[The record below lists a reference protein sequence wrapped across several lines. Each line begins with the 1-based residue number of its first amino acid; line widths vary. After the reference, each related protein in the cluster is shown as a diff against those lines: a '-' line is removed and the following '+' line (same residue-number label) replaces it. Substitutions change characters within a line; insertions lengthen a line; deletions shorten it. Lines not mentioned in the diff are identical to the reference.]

1 MVRALK
7 GLEGVLSMTVVH
19 PIWQSTQP
27 DGSGDD
33 HRGWVFAKSRT
44 RGGGVSNSDGL
55 GGPFPNCYEGN
66 QPDPIHGAASMRELY
81 EKSGNADGNYK
92 VPILWD
98 KQTGTIV
105 SKESW
110 QIMRILN
117 VAFNEF
123 AKNPGLDLYPEGD
136 RSKIDAVCDWMYPT
150 LNNGVYRCGFAM
162 TQKAYDDSLD
172 DLAVAFDQVEGHLR
186 KHRYLCGPA
195 LTEADLRLF
204 VTLIRFDEV
213 YSIYFKC
220 NVRSVADSPTLL
232 GYCQDLYQMV
242 GIRETIDM
250 QQIKAH
256 YYCSHPDLNR
266 YSIIPR
272 GRGFLKLLEEHH
284 NRSDLP

>member
-66 QPDPIHGAASMRELY
+66 QPDPIHGAASIRELY

-136 RSKIDAVCDWMYPT
+136 RSKIDAVCD
-150 LNNGVYRCGFAM
+150 
-162 TQKAYDDSLD
+162 
-172 DLAVAFDQVEGHLR
+172 
-186 KHRYLCGPA
+186 
-195 LTEADLRLF
+195 
-204 VTLIRFDEV
+204 
-213 YSIYFKC
+213 
-220 NVRSVADSPTLL
+220 
-232 GYCQDLYQMV
+232 
-242 GIRETIDM
+242 
-250 QQIKAH
+250 
-256 YYCSHPDLNR
+256 
-266 YSIIPR
+266 
-272 GRGFLKLLEEHH
+272 
-284 NRSDLP
+284 